1 MHIKRVSIIKLM
13 GLILC
18 FIPFTLL
25 TGPFLPDL
33 SITILCISFL
43 IISIREKLWFYF
55 YNIFFIFF
63 ILFCIYLII
72 SSLLSEY
79 RLDSLKSSLFYCRFG
94 IFALS
99 VWFIIN
105 NTEDIL
111 KKFSKYLL
119 IFFSIAIFDGYFQYF
134 FDYNLF
140 GFSSSSANRMT
151 LLLNDRLIL
160 GGYLSRLFPLIIA
173 MLVYN
178 YTSNRKYL
186 AYSFILL
193 VLVDVLIFISG
204 ERTALGL
211 LFLSTFATLVM
222 FNNFKILR
230 LAAIVFSVS
239 IIIGISYYDRPTY
252 QRSINYAL
260 EQMQIKKDFSSPM
273 YFSADHQSL
282 AVTAYRIF
290 LDNKVIGVGP
300 KLFRKYCNNKEYK
313 AHEVYLSC
321 STHPHNSFIQVATE
335 SGLIG
340 LLFLIIPTV
349 FLFYKMVQHTI
360 LMYMRKNP
368 IFSDYQI
375 SLLCC
380 FFLTLWPI
388 LPTQSFFNNW
398 INIIYF
404 LPVGFFL
411 HSIYSEKAKL
421 V

>member
-1 MHIKRVSIIKLM
+1 MSINRVSIINFM

-33 SITILCISFL
+33 SITVLCILFL
-43 IISIREKLWFYF
+43 FFSIREKTWFYF
-55 YNIFFIFF
+55 NNIFFIFF
-63 ILFCIYLII
+63 ISFYIYLIL

-79 RLDSLKSSLFYCRFG
+79 KLDSLQSSLFYFRFG

-105 NTEDIL
+105 NTDNIIN
-111 KKFSKYLL
+111 KFSKYLL
-119 IFFSIAIFDGYFQYF
+119 IFFSIAIIDGYFQYS
-134 FDYNLF
+134 FDFNLF
-140 GFSSSSANRMT
+140 GFSSPSANRMT

-178 YTSNRKYL
+178 YTSNRKYF
-186 AYSFILL
+186 AYSFIIL
-193 VLVDVLIFISG
+193 VLVDVLIFITG

-211 LFLSTFATLVM
+211 LFLSTIATLVM
-222 FNNFKILR
+222 FKNFKIFR
-230 LAAIVFSVS
+230 LSAVVFSIL
-239 IIIGISYYDRPTY
+239 IIITITLYDRSTY
-252 QRSINYAL
+252 QRSINYAM
-260 EQMQIKKDFSSPM
+260 EQMQIKKDLSSPM
-273 YFSADHQSL
+273 YFSAEHQSI
-282 AVTAYRIF
+282 AVTAYNIF
-290 LDNKVIGVGP
+290 LDNKVTGVGP
-300 KLFRKYCNNKEYK
+300 KLFRKYCNNEEYK
-313 AHEVYLSC
+313 AHKVYLSC
-321 STHPHNSFIQVATE
+321 TTHPHNSFIQVATE

-340 LLFLIIPTV
+340 LLFLIIPTLL
-349 FLFYKMVQHTI
+349 LFYKMAQHTI
-360 LMYMRKNP
+360 CMYIRKKP

-411 HSIYSEKAKL
+411 HSIYSMKHN
-421 V
+421 